1 MYCGRCGA
9 PLAPGAHFCG
19 RCGTPVM
26 LQAAAAP
33 PMYRYPPAP
42 RGGYPPA
49 QKERL
54 SPAFVAGGM
63 ILILLLV
70 AVVAGGI
77 AFFQIARGGHS
88 ACTTNCPP
96 KFVTPLPEQ
105 ASYKSSL
112 YKFEVNYSSRWTVRD
127 QSPSGV
133 TLGTRL
139 GLVQVE
145 GVTGTTPDQAVH
157 DAIFGLPSSSWQD
170 VTLVG
175 SLKGAHLGEVQ
186 GVGSIY
192 SANLVG
198 TSQTATKVRIAVIAA
213 NNKGVTVVV
222 LAADPADPKGSP
234 NGFPEAQE
242 VDYLCTE
249 FVWAA

>member
-1 MYCGRCGA
+1 
-9 PLAPGAHFCG
+9 
-19 RCGTPVM
+19 M

-33 PMYRYPPAP
+33 PVYRYAPAP
-42 RGGYPPA
+42 PVAYPTPGQA
-49 QKERL
+49 KL
-54 SPAFVAGGM
+54 APAFIAGGM
-63 ILILLLV
+63 IVILVVV
-70 AVVAGGI
+70 ALVAGGI
-77 AFFQIARGGHS
+77 AFSQLARGNHS
-88 ACTTNCPP
+88 TCTTNCPP

-112 YKFEVNYSSRWTVRD
+112 YRFEVNYSSRWTVRD

-139 GLVQVE
+139 GLVHVA
-145 GVTGTTPDQAVH
+145 GAPGTTPDQAVH
-157 DAIFGLPSSSWQD
+157 DAIFALPSSTWQD
-170 VTLVG
+170 VTLV
-175 SLKGAHLGEVQ
+175 SALKGAHLGAVQ

-213 NNKGVTVVV
+213 NDKGVTVVV
-222 LAADPADPKGSP
+222 LAADPADLKGSP

-249 FVWAA
+249 FVWG